1 MALLPKASC
10 LPEKPDLHRLRIA
23 STHGFRYHED
33 MLHLHTRSCCSFL
46 ESPLRPEQIV
56 QCARNAGMTAA
67 AITDHDAMY
76 GVMEFYHACRNA
88 DMKPV
93 FGLETEI
100 QGVRLLVLAKDD
112 QGLQTLYAWN
122 SRIMEDRV
130 NPPVSREN
138 QPAENEPAP
147 GQFPVFPHCVTI
159 ALTIRDRLEEAMIR
173 QDERTVRE
181 ILVGLKETQEEFVT
195 AEAMM
200 DVSARRSRQ
209 AWLDVILQDLQLP
222 KAAVSYVLYEQEE
235 DAALLQVLR
244 AIAENKLATD
254 LTLDVAWHRQFRTL
268 EEMQQLY
275 SPEAM
280 ATAQA
285 LEDRLHV
292 TMSMQ
297 KSSLPPFSNR
307 LGLSSREFL
316 VRLAKTGLNR
326 RLAGHVPERYRER
339 LEYELDVITRMGFT
353 DYFLIVY
360 DMIRF
365 ARSRG
370 MLTGP
375 GRGSAAGS
383 LVAWSLGITHID
395 PISSGLLF
403 ERFLNPER
411 ITMPDI
417 DTDFPDDRRD
427 EVVQYLRQAY
437 GQTHVAQIAAF
448 SNLKAR
454 AVLRDVAKA
463 FGVPSRVIDPVTR
476 LIPNMPG
483 MTMERAW
490 QTVPRLRILVEAKPG
505 LRKTWAMA
513 RRLEGLPRHVTTH
526 AAGVVLSDQDIRLV
540 APLVW
545 MDRNTSATQF
555 SMEHLEELGLIKI
568 DVLSLRNLTIIR
580 EVLDQ
585 IDNPPDLYTMP
596 TDDEAT
602 WALLDRADTT
612 GVFQLEKEG
621 IRQLLRQMHPRQ
633 FEDVTVVLAL
643 YRPGPMAEIPHYLQN
658 RAHPESIV
666 YPHPLL
672 EPVLKETYGVMIY
685 QEQIMETARIIGGFS
700 LGQADILRKAMSK
713 KQQDVMGRYREQ
725 FLEGALVQGIDAGQ
739 AAEIFSL
746 MEKFAGYGFNK
757 SHSYAYGRVAW
768 AMAWL
773 KANHPLPF
781 YQSILNHVIGAEVKT
796 GQYLYECR
804 QRRIPVLGPDIRVS
818 SDRWQIENGALRMP
832 LTVMKGIGTALL
844 PRIVEVQKNGEFP
857 GVIDTIAR
865 LWAQKVNESQLRVL
879 VDGGAFD
886 FYGINRATLRENMT
900 RILNYAHIIRVEKEE
915 VLFDYSIA
923 SEPTLVKYREDP
935 MEKSTREK
943 AVFGFYFCEHPVQ
956 TLRKGRFSNTDPIA
970 FIQDVT
976 GFVRILGR
984 VASYHPH
991 KTKKGDLMCFVTVE
1005 DETGQIDLA
1014 VMPDTFA
1021 RQRDLILEG
1030 TLLYIQG
1037 KKDRPGSVLV
1047 RSMEKI
1053 TSVADTGS
1061 QARERPDA

>member
-1 MALLPKASC
+1 MAAGIGTANPVLPGRRLC
-10 LPEKPDLHRLRIA
+10 FHRVLIA
-23 STHGFRYHED
+23 STTRFRYHKD

-46 ESPLRPEQIV
+46 ESPLRPAQIAA
-56 QCARNAGMTAA
+56 CARAAHMTAA

-76 GVMEFYHACRNA
+76 GVMEFHHACQQA
-88 DMKPV
+88 QIKAV
-93 FGLETEI
+93 YGLETEVD
-100 QGVRLLVLAKDD
+100 GVRLLLLARDD
-112 QGLQTLYAWN
+112 AGLQTLYAWN
-122 SRIMEDRV
+122 SRTMENRV
-130 NPPVSREN
+130 MPADKSAV
-138 QPAENEPAP
+138 QPDETREPA
-147 GQFPVFPHCVTI
+147 GQFPVFPHCITI
-159 ALTIRDRLEEAMIR
+159 ALGIRDRLDEALAR
-173 QDERTVRE
+173 QDEQTIRQ
-181 ILVGLKETQEEFVT
+181 ILTGLKETQEEFVM

-200 DVSARRSRQ
+200 DVSARRNRQ
-209 AWLDVILQDLQLP
+209 LWLDGILQDMQLP
-222 KAAVSYVLYEQEE
+222 KAAVSYVLYEKEE
-235 DAALLQVLR
+235 DAAQLQVLR
-244 AIAENKLATD
+244 AIDQNKLASD
-254 LTLDVAWHRQFRTL
+254 LTLDVAWHRQFRSL
-268 EEMQQLY
+268 AEMEHLY
-275 SPEAM
+275 SAE
-280 ATAQA
+280 A
-285 LEDRLHV
+285 LETAAALEARLNV

-297 KSSLPPFSNR
+297 KSSLPAFSNR
-307 LGLSSREFL
+307 LHLDSREFL
-316 VRLAKTGLNR
+316 IRLAKTGLNR
-326 RLAGHVPERYRER
+326 RLQGHVPDRYRSR

-395 PISSGLLF
+395 PVASGLLF

-411 ITMPDI
+411 ISMPDI
-417 DTDFPDDRRD
+417 DTDFPDDRRE
-427 EVVQYLRQAY
+427 EVVAYLRETY
-437 GQTHVAQIAAF
+437 GPAHSAQIAAF

-463 FGVPSRVIDPVTR
+463 YGVPARVIDPVTR

-483 MTMERAW
+483 MTMDRAW
-490 QTVPRLRILVEAKPG
+490 QTIPRLRTLVEAKPD
-505 LRKTWAMA
+505 LQKTWAMA
-513 RRLEGLPRHVTTH
+513 RQLEGLPRHITTH
-526 AAGVVLSDQDIRLV
+526 AAGVVLSDQDIRHV

-545 MDRNTSATQF
+545 MDSRTCATQF
-555 SMEHLEELGLIKI
+555 SMDYLEELGLIKI
-568 DVLSLRNLTIIR
+568 DVLSLRNLTIVR
-580 EVLDQ
+580 EILDQ
-585 IDNPPDLYTMP
+585 IDHPPDLYTMP

-621 IRQLLRQMHPRQ
+621 IRQLLRDMHPRR
-633 FEDVTVVLAL
+633 FEDVAVVLAL
-643 YRPGPMAEIPHYLQN
+643 YRPGPMAEIPLYLRN

-672 EPVLKETYGVMIY
+672 EPVLKETFGVMIY
-685 QEQIMETARIIGGFS
+685 QEQIMETARIIGGFT

-713 KQQDVMGRYREQ
+713 KKQDVMGRYRNQ
-725 FLEGALVQGIDAGQ
+725 FMEGAAARGIGPQQ

-757 SHSYAYGRVAW
+757 SHSYAYGRLAW

-804 QRRIPVLGPDIRVS
+804 QRQIPVLGPDIRFS
-818 SDRWQIENGALRMP
+818 KDRWQIENGGLRMP
-832 LTVMKGIGTALL
+832 LTVMKGIGQALM
-844 PRIVEVQKNGEFP
+844 PRIEAVQQAGSFP
-857 GVIDTIAR
+857 GIIDTIAR
-865 LWAQKVNESQLRVL
+865 LWAQKVSESQLRTL
-879 VDGGAFD
+879 TDGGAFD
-886 FYGINRATLRENMT
+886 FYGVNRATLQENMT
-900 RILNYAHIIRVEKEE
+900 RILNYVHIIRVEKEE

-923 SEPTLVKYREDP
+923 SEPTLVKHREDP
-935 MEKSTREK
+935 LEKSAREK

-956 TLRKGRFSNTDPIA
+956 MLRRGRFAAADTIA
-970 FIQDVT
+970 GIQERT

-1021 RQRDLILEG
+1021 RQRELILEG

-1053 TSVADTGS
+1053 VPAQYAQPEPG
-1061 QARERPDA
+1061 QG

>member
-1 MALLPKASC
+1 M
-10 LPEKPDLHRLRIA
+10 
-23 STHGFRYHED
+23 
-33 MLHLHTRSCCSFL
+33 
-46 ESPLRPEQIV
+46 RPAQIV
-56 QCARNAGMTAA
+56 NCARSMGMSAA

-76 GVMEFYHACRNA
+76 GVMDFFHACKA
-88 DMKPV
+88 AGMKAV
-93 FGLETEI
+93 YGLETEI
-100 QGVRLLVLAKDD
+100 DGIRLLILAKDD
-112 QGLQTLYAWN
+112 RGLQTLYAWN
-122 SRIMEDRV
+122 SRTMEHRAD
-130 NPPVSREN
+130 PAAAKEN
-138 QPAENEPAP
+138 QSSENATPVP
-147 GQFPVFPHCVTI
+147 QFPAFDHCVTI
-159 ALTIRDRLEEAMIR
+159 ALTVRDRLEEAMAR
-173 QDERTVRE
+173 QDEETLRK
-181 ILVGLKETQEEFVT
+181 ILVGLKETQEDFLV

-200 DVSARRSRQ
+200 DVSARRMRQ
-209 AWLDVILQDLQLP
+209 QWLDEILRQLELP
-222 KAAVSYVLYEQEE
+222 KAAVSYVLYEKEE
-235 DAALLQVLR
+235 DADQLQVLR
-244 AIAENKLATD
+244 AIDQNKLASD
-254 LTLDVAWHRQFRTL
+254 LTLDVAWHRQFRSP
-268 EEMQQLY
+268 EEMEQLY
-275 SPEAM
+275 SREALQ
-280 ATAQA
+280 QA
-285 LEDRLHV
+285 REVEERLNV
-292 TMSMQ
+292 TMSMTP
-297 KSSLPPFSNR
+297 SHLPPFHNR
-307 LGLSSREFL
+307 MGLSSREFL
-316 VRLAKTGLNR
+316 VRLSKTGLNR
-326 RLAGHVPERYRER
+326 RLGAHVPERYRTR
-339 LEYELDVITRMGFT
+339 LDYELDVITRMGFT

-365 ARSRG
+365 ARSQG

-395 PISSGLLF
+395 PIASGLLF

-411 ITMPDI
+411 ISMPDI

-427 EVVQYLRQAY
+427 EVVMYLRQTY
-437 GQTHVAQIAAF
+437 GQGHAAQIAAF

-463 FGVPSRVIDPVTR
+463 YGVPARVIDPVTK
-476 LIPNMPG
+476 LIPGMPG
-483 MTMERAW
+483 MTMEKAW
-490 QTVPRLRILVEAKPG
+490 QTVPRLRQLVEAKPD

-513 RRLEGLPRHVTTH
+513 RKLEGLPRHITTH
-526 AAGVVLSDQDIRLV
+526 AAGVVLSDQDIRKV
-540 APLVW
+540 APMVW
-545 MDRNTSATQF
+545 MDRETPATQF
-555 SMEHLEELGLIKI
+555 SMDHLEELGLIKI
-568 DVLSLRNLTIIR
+568 DVLSLRNLTIVR

-596 TDDEAT
+596 TDDPAT

-621 IRQLLRQMHPRQ
+621 IRQLLRDMHPRQ
-633 FEDVTVVLAL
+633 FEDVAVVLAL
-643 YRPGPMAEIPHYLQN
+643 YRPGPMAEIPHYLKN
-658 RAHPESIV
+658 RAQPESIV

-685 QEQIMETARIIGGFS
+685 QEQIMETARIIGGFT

-713 KQQDVMGRYREQ
+713 KKQDVMSRYREQ
-725 FLEGALVQGIDAGQ
+725 FLEGALAQGIDADQ
-739 AAEIFSL
+739 AASIFSL

-757 SHSYAYGRVAW
+757 SHSYAYGRLAW

-804 QRRIPVLGPDIRVS
+804 QRGITILGPDIRFS
-818 SDRWQIENGALRMP
+818 GGRWQIEDGALRMP
-832 LTVMKGIGTALL
+832 LTVMKGIGLALL
-844 PRIVEVQKNGEFP
+844 PRIEEVQKNGSFP

-879 VDGGAFD
+879 TDGGAFD
-886 FYGINRATLRENMT
+886 FYGINRATLQENMT

-923 SEPTLVKYREDP
+923 SEPTLVKHREDP
-935 MEKSTREK
+935 LEKSTREK

-956 TLRKGRFSNTDPIA
+956 TLRKGRFRTANTIA
-970 FIQDVT
+970 GIQNST

-1021 RQRDLILEG
+1021 RQRELIIEG

-1047 RSMEKI
+1047 RSMEKVQP
-1053 TSVADTGS
+1053 TV
-1061 QARERPDA
+1061 